1 MTTCRAYA
9 APHAGAALEPISL
22 ALGPLHPDEVEVQV
36 EYCGVCHSDL
46 SVIDNEWGNSRYPV
60 VGGHEIVGRITA
72 LGSAARG
79 LQVGQ
84 RVGIGW
90 TADSCQH
97 CNPCISGHQQLC
109 SRAQATIVGHSGG
122 FAERVR
128 ASWPWVIPL
137 PDGLDAE
144 SAGPLLCG
152 GITVFYPLLKYG
164 IRATD
169 TVGVIGMGGLGH
181 MAIKFLRA
189 MGCRVVA
196 FSSNPAKREEILA
209 MGADD
214 VVSST
219 EPGTFRTLRGQLSL
233 LISTVNVPLDWP
245 GLLTTLAP
253 QGRLH
258 VVGAVLEPMPIP
270 AFSLIGGDKSV
281 SGSPTGSPHD
291 LRQLVAFAARHDIR
305 PQVEVFPMSQINAAL
320 EHVRAGKARYRVV
333 LKADF

>member
-1 MTTCRAYA
+1 MTTITAYA
-9 APHAGAALEPISL
+9 AAHAGATPERTTLELGALQ
-22 ALGPLHPDEVEVQV
+22 ADEVEVQV

-46 SVIDNEWGNSRYPV
+46 SVIDNEWGSSRYPV
-60 VGGHEIVGRITA
+60 VAGHEIIGRIVA
-72 LGSAARG
+72 LGSEARG
-79 LQVGQ
+79 LQIGQ

-90 TADSCQH
+90 TAGSCQH

-109 SRAQATIVGHSGG
+109 PQSQATIVGHTGG

-128 ASWPWVIPL
+128 ASWPWVIAL
-137 PDGLDAE
+137 PDDLDAE

-152 GITVFYPLLKYG
+152 GITVFYPMLKYG

-189 MGCRVVA
+189 LGCRVVA
-196 FSSNPAKREEILA
+196 LSSNPAKRDEILA
-209 MGADD
+209 MGADE

-219 EPGTFRTLRGQLSL
+219 DPKAFKSLRGQLDL
-233 LISTVNVPLDWP
+233 LISTVNVSLDWP
-245 GLLTTLAP
+245 ALLSTLAP

-281 SGSPTGSPHD
+281 SGSPTGSPYD
-291 LRQLVAFAARHDIR
+291 LRQLLAFAARHDLR
-305 PQVEVFPMSQINAAL
+305 PQVEVFPMSQIGSAL

>member
-1 MTTCRAYA
+1 MTSFAAYA
-9 APHAGAALEPISL
+9 AATAGASLEKIQITPTALR
-22 ALGPLHPDEVEVQV
+22 PDEVEVRV

-46 SVIDNEWGNSRYPV
+46 SVIDNEWGSNRYPV
-60 VGGHEIVGRITA
+60 VAGHEIVGTVVA
-72 LGSAARG
+72 LGEQARG
-79 LQVGQ
+79 LRVGQ

-109 SRAQATIVGHSGG
+109 DRAQATIVGHSGG

-144 SAGPLLCG
+144 SAGPLLCA
-152 GITVFYPLLKYG
+152 GITVFSPLLQHG

-181 MAIKFLRA
+181 MAIKLLHA
-189 MGCRVVA
+189 LGCRVVA
-196 FSSNPAKREEILA
+196 FSTDPAKREGILN
-209 MGADD
+209 MGADE

-219 EPGTFRTLRGQLSL
+219 DPAALKALGGQLDL
-233 LISTVNVPLDWP
+233 LISTVNVPLDWAAWL
-245 GLLTTLAP
+245 GTLAP
-253 QGRLH
+253 HGRLH

-270 AFSLIGGDKSV
+270 AFGLIGGNKSV
-281 SGSPTGSPHD
+281 VGSTTGSPFE
-291 LRQLVAFAARHDIR
+291 LRQLLALAARHDIR
-305 PQVEVFPMSQINAAL
+305 PQVEVWPMSQINAAL